1 MSDLWYNNPSILFQD
16 LAEFFPTNN
25 LTNIEK
31 VNAIARL
38 AIYYFILITVFNFS
52 TKWYSVSLVLL
63 LISYSLG
70 YYEHFETDEKKVSN
84 CTNPT
89 KKNPFMNFTLDDYN
103 NDINRPA
110 SCPYDKV
117 KNKMR
122 KEFRKDIVQD
132 PADLWGQNISDRQF
146 FTMPWTTVVNNQSS
160 LGKWLYG
167 NSGECKNMGLNCDK
181 NMDNRYQQSR
191 YSMQY

>member
-1 MSDLWYNNPSILFQD
+1 MTDLWYNNPSILFQD

-25 LTNIEK
+25 LTNVEK

-63 LISYSLG
+63 IISYSLG
-70 YYEHFETDEKKVSN
+70 YYENFETDKKLETN

-89 KKNPFMNFTLDDYN
+89 KKNPFMNFTLDDYIN
-103 NDINRPA
+103 NINRPP

-191 YSMQY
+191 YSLQY